1 MTKNINISTKVTLL
15 ILAVSLAAIL
25 AISFF
30 SYDYHLKN
38 IKEKY
43 STALTVIADNRAAYI
58 NTLFGKASLAVQ
70 VLQNSETLKGGKDLA
85 TGASGGT
92 DVLALMAAPDAS
104 GDTVLAGTSSDQA

>member
-43 STALTVIADNRAAYI
+43 STALSVIADNRAAYI

-85 TGASGGT
+85 T
-92 DVLALMAAPDAS
+92 ALQE
-104 GDTVLAGTSSDQA
+104 GQTSWR

>member
-1 MTKNINISTKVTLL
+1 MIKNINISTKVTLL

-38 IKEKY
+38 TQEKY
-43 STALTVIADNRAAYI
+43 STALNVVADNRSAYL

-70 VLQNSETLKGGKDLA
+70 VLQNSEKLRG
-85 TGASGGT
+85 TGDSAAASGGT
-92 DVLALMAAPDAS
+92 KVS
-104 GDTVLAGTSSDQA
+104 TGEDQAGGESD